1 MLLLTK
7 SMMAKQSKG
16 SYHFSIKHKGQLAFN
31 VQYKTMYHINNALNM
46 SNQLTYTKLL
56 RHLYKICYKG

>member
-16 SYHFSIKHKGQLAFN
+16 LYHFSIKHKGQLAFN
-31 VQYKTMYHINNALNM
+31 VQYKTMYHSNNAIKFQI
-46 SNQLTYTKLL
+46 SSYT
-56 RHLYKICYKG
+56 

>member
-16 SYHFSIKHKGQLAFN
+16 LYHFSIKHKGQLAFN
-31 VQYKTMYHINNALNM
+31 VCNWTMYYIINALNM
-46 SNQLTYTKLL
+46 SNE
-56 RHLYKICYKG
+56 CS